1 MSTREIVAMDEGP
14 KEWDGRTEFLL
25 LARAG
30 THGSTR
36 LFGDVKLYS
45 RKQENTITTEEP
57 MTELSC

>member
-1 MSTREIVAMDEGP
+1 MDEGP